1 MSGRLIILRHKK
13 WNVWNRENIEKVK
26 RDERLHREEMERK
39 KENERKIHSELILDQ
54 FHDEGGVT
62 TQGQGQEGGG
72 GDGHGDDDHRYED
85 REMKRLKISS
95 QKIENEEYKRE
106 KEEKEL
112 LEKRR
117 EGSAPWAL
125 GEGSSEFKKMTPWYL
140 EKKSDKHAMR
150 IGGRVLS
157 GDQAQAALDRD
168 LARKYSEDPM
178 SIYLYTSECKEEESV
193 RPSQLIVHESV
204 KRKETHDNPCLPGM
218 SGMNTF
224 VLGNEMMSSSSSSL
238 NDEERMKRKKR
249 KHHKKEKK
257 QKKENKKEKKH
268 RKSRR
273 EDEKDTMSSSSSS
286 SDRETTMGRQSSS
299 SLSQYELELLRN
311 RRTQR
316 EKMERLREQ
325 KILHN
330 L

>member
-39 KENERKIHSELILDQ
+39 QENERKINSEIILHQ
-54 FHDEGGVT
+54 FHENGEMVEGDNDT
-62 TQGQGQEGGG
+62 N
-72 GDGHGDDDHRYED
+72 
-85 REMKRLKISS
+85 REIEVMKLRNHD
-95 QKIENEEYKRE
+95 QKMENEEYRKE

-125 GEGSSEFKKMTPWYL
+125 GEGSSEFKKISPWYL
-140 EKKSDKHAMR
+140 EKQSDRHQMR
-150 IGGRVLS
+150 IGGRILS
-157 GDQAQAALDRD
+157 GEQAQAALDRD
-168 LARKYSEDPM
+168 LARKHSEDPM
-178 SIYLYTSECKEEESV
+178 SIYLYTSEYKEEEPVSL
-193 RPSQLIVHESV
+193 PQSQLVAHESV
-204 KRKETHDNPCLPGM
+204 KRKQTEDNSSLPGM

-224 VLGNEMMSSSSSSL
+224 VLGNQMASSSSSPV

-249 KHHKKEKK
+249 KHHKDEKKEKK
-257 QKKENKKEKKH
+257 HKKDKKKEKKH

-273 EDEKDTMSSSSSS
+273 KDEDSMSSSSSS
-286 SDRETTMGRQSSS
+286 SERDTREFSS
-299 SLSQYELELLRN
+299 SLSQHELELLRN

-316 EKMERLREQ
+316 EKVERLREQ
-325 KILHN
+325 RILNN